1 MKRITLKQRESC
13 PHGYRFSKARIITSN
28 IINKKTLTTMN
39 HIKNRDANQLE
50 KNSKFKLEI
59 KEFKIGT
66 KIYT

>member
-1 MKRITLKQRESC
+1 MKK
-13 PHGYRFSKARIITSN
+13 HM
-28 IINKKTLTTMN
+28 NKKTLTTMN

-50 KNSKFKLEI
+50 KNSKSILEI